1 MKNLL
6 QATIQD
12 FEHDQILYTAKKH
25 WISFVLPV
33 IMIIIGSLGVIFIS
47 FGMGIVK
54 VIGFGLLYILY
65 KGIVAILISLNT
77 KVYLTETHL
86 TISQGIFGKT
96 ITDIPLNKLEG
107 IYLTQNL
114 FGKILNFG
122 SLLVSTGGVNQSYV
136 IKNPMELRSKIIN

>member
-86 TISQGIFGKT
+86 TISQGVFGKT